1 MSDMT
6 TTVEYML
13 TTVDNPYDPFTQ
25 FDEWLAFDV
34 SHGYNSA
41 SFLARVAT
49 FSNEVS
55 EADQA
60 LAIQQAIDEIVAE
73 NVNGMWRKVARKN

>member
-6 TTVEYML
+6 TPVEYML

-41 SFLARVAT
+41 SFLARVVT